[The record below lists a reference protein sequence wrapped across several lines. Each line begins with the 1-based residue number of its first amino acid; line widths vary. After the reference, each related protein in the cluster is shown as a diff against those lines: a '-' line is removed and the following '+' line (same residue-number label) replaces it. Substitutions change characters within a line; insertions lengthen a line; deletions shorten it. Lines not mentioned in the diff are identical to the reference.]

1 MNLQEE
7 LLEKKREILIDL
19 EKKKRSKEILWNE
32 FYEMIRTKLREEFK
46 KHPYG
51 DFIEITLEY
60 PAENDNYVYQDLVQS
75 LIYGEKNQEFLQSF
89 LEFVSQEGI
98 IVSIDKSKIY
108 PRIKC
113 KMIIDHK
120 KIEQRRINTDI
131 LLGHIKNEFS
141 INYYLQKRKNKN
153 AYTKLIDYD
162 ENIDISYFIETCKEY
177 KIEVSAKSNFEA
189 LKNYW
194 NKDCV
199 DYKLF
204 LKADEKNVAQWS
216 DLRYIIEVII
226 KQTEEYAKRFLNPYH
241 YMEEIQKITY
251 LGGISDELLATVDE
265 DDVGNY
271 KNLVAMKDDQIIDMD
286 YYKELLERGG
296 YSLTINST
304 KQILSI
310 NRKKIL

>member
-141 INYYLQKRKNKN
+141 INYYLQKEASKD
-153 AYTKLIDYD
+153 YTKLIDYD
-162 ENIDISYFIETCKEY
+162 ENIDISYFIDTCKGY
-177 KIEVSAKSNFEA
+177 QIEVSVKPDYKV
-189 LKNYW
+189 LKNF
-194 NKDCV
+194 KDKDYA

-204 LKADEKNVAQWS
+204 LKVDEKDVANWS
-216 DLRYIIEVII
+216 DLRYILEVII
-226 KQTEEYAKRFLNPYH
+226 DQTEKYAKEFLDPYH
-241 YMEEIQKITY
+241 YTSRTQKITY
-251 LGGISDELLATVDE
+251 LGGISDELLVTVS
-265 DDVGNY
+265 DDCVGDY
-271 KNLVAMKDDQIIDMD
+271 KNLVAIEDQIIDAD
-286 YYKELLERGG
+286 YYKELLEKGG
-296 YSLTINST
+296 YSCAINST
-304 KQILSI
+304 KKVLSI
-310 NRKKIL
+310 SRKKNV